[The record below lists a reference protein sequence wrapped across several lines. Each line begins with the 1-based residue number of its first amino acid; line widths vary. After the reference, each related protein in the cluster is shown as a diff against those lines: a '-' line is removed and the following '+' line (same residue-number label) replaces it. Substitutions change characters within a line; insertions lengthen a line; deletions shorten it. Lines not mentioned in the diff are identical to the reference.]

1 MKSSIDTNILS
12 AIWTDQPGTEIA
24 DSLLDQARARG
35 ALVICG
41 IVYAELLAHPK
52 VNVDF
57 LERFFHLADIEIDYA
72 MDKAV
77 WHEAGVRYRK
87 HSERRRRARAGS
99 HRRLIA
105 DFVIG
110 AHALLRADRLITFNG
125 PDFKRDFPELA
136 VQPE

>member
-1 MKSSIDTNILS
+1 LRSSIDTNILS

-24 DSLLDQARARG
+24 DSLLDRARARG
-35 ALVICG
+35 GLLICG

-57 LERFFHLADIEIDYA
+57 IERFFESSGIEVDCA

-77 WHEAGVRYRK
+77 WHEAGIRYRK
-87 HSERRRRARAGS
+87 HSERRRRAKQGP

-125 PDFKRDFPELA
+125 IDFRRDFPELA
-136 VQPE
+136 VVPE

>member
-1 MKSSIDTNILS
+1 LRSAIDTSIIS

-24 DSLLDQARARG
+24 DTLLDEARERG

-52 VNVDF
+52 VDAIF
-57 LERFFHLADIEIDYA
+57 TERFFLLARIEVDYA

-77 WHEAGVRYRK
+77 WHEAGMRYRE
-87 HSERRRRARAGS
+87 HSERRRRAKAGS

-125 PDFKRDFPELA
+125 ADFRRDFPELSIA
-136 VQPE
+136 PD